1 MKLFI
6 RLVLA
11 TSILMFAAPVFAGEK
26 SEADCKLL
34 GSWIGYDATGSAW
47 WISTADGQNASHGTL
62 NLEVPG
68 SVLFFPGASSVTELR
83 GSWVKTG
90 KNTYDWTVVGFPYLG
105 DENATTMVLVKLS
118 GVDTISKDC
127 NTVYI
132 TDAVMEVFAPD
143 ADINVDAPLSQSM
156 FPPDHEGYRILVNR
170 PELPLIP

>member
-1 MKLFI
+1 MRLFI
-6 RLVLA
+6 RSALVILV
-11 TSILMFAAPVFAGEK
+11 LMFAAPVFADGGPK
-26 SEADCKLL
+26 GDCKLL
-34 GSWIGYDATGSAW
+34 GSWIGYDSYGSAW
-47 WISTADGQNASHGTL
+47 WMSTADGQNASRGTL

-68 SVLFFPGASSVTELR
+68 SKFFFDGAFSVTELR

-105 DENATTMVLVKLS
+105 DEYATTMVLVKLS

-127 NTVYI
+127 NTIYV

-143 ADINVDAPLSQSM
+143 ADINVDAPLSRSM